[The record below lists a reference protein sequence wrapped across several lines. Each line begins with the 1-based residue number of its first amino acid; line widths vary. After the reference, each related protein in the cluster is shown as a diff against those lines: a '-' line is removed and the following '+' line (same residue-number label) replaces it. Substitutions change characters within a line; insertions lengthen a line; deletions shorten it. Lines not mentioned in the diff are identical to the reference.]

1 MTSPSSESYEL
12 IQQHPHKT
20 CEHMSHKYD
29 RLVIFAQNQT
39 GNVEEKIKAKAYPP
53 DKIWLR
59 QKSPNSF
66 ESKLQSRR
74 TISRPLRSIT
84 CNEKYDFY
92 CLPRKGELK
101 PGVWFFFFYTSY
113 GVSFLNCTFTAA
125 YFFFLRSSI
134 LLYKPSRSISKHLYF
149 LLTWMQRKTERRLL
163 VCIVFVRQMPQAKAS
178 TFNGRN
184 PFWEP
189 SINSYENY
197 FMMLFSAETSCI
209 NIMDFKLSL
218 RKITDFPKDCGRM
231 KLSM

>member
-1 MTSPSSESYEL
+1 
-12 IQQHPHKT
+12 
-20 CEHMSHKYD
+20 
-29 RLVIFAQNQT
+29 
-39 GNVEEKIKAKAYPP
+39 
-53 DKIWLR
+53 
-59 QKSPNSF
+59 
-66 ESKLQSRR
+66 
-74 TISRPLRSIT
+74 
-84 CNEKYDFY
+84 
-92 CLPRKGELK
+92 
-101 PGVWFFFFYTSY
+101 
-113 GVSFLNCTFTAA
+113 
-125 YFFFLRSSI
+125 
-134 LLYKPSRSISKHLYF
+134 
-149 LLTWMQRKTERRLL
+149 MQRKTERRLL